1 MLFQQAAL
9 SGRVP
14 EDSILV
20 TVHEVD
26 LLPDKMQDKAPS
38 AFHVWL
44 VEGNEW
50 NSIHLNTHLLA
61 PEQVR
66 EEFINLI
73 SRLKYAA
80 IVSYLAECLLILCY
94 FLIVI
99 FCNTQ
104 LCKEYSTIQ
113 QKILYP

>member
-1 MLFQQAAL
+1 MKSLVCFC
-9 SGRVP
+9 RTCVVP
-14 EDSILV
+14 AGSTVWQSTKDSILV

-38 AFHVWL
+38 AFDVWL

-73 SRLKYAA
+73 SRLKYDA
-80 IVSYLAECLLILCY
+80 IVSYLNVY
-94 FLIVI
+94 
-99 FCNTQ
+99 
-104 LCKEYSTIQ
+104 
-113 QKILYP
+113 